1 MPGIPPP
8 YFCISIYIFIM
19 NLVMASETSLSPD
32 CMKPMID
39 SSSSSF
45 VTPSLIKS
53 ASSTFA
59 YSTNMSIIISI
70 SSPPWPLA
78 ALYCTL
84 ADFLIC
90 SICIVYAVS
99 KA

>member
-70 SSPPWPLA
+70 SSPWPCA
-78 ALYCTL
+78 AFYCML